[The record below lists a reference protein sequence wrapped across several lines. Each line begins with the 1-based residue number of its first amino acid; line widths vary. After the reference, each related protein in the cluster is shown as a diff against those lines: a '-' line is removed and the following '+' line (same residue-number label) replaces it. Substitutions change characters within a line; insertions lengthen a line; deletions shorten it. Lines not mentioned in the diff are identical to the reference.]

1 MEKYL
6 PVLADCPLFA
16 HIDSGDLSAMLAC
29 LNASVRHCAKG
40 ETILGEGDSSRHIG
54 VVLRGCVQVSRMD
67 YSGSRS
73 LMARLSPPDLFA
85 EAFAFAG
92 VAALPVSVTASE
104 DADVLMIDASRIT
117 HSCASACGFH
127 QQMIYNL
134 MRILALKN
142 LAFSRKL
149 EITSKRTTREKLLT
163 YLMQQAALTGSRSF
177 VIPFDRQELA
187 DYLEVDRS
195 GLSAVISMLRKEGVL
210 TSEKS
215 RFTLL
220 KSQEVEDKKTAQD
233 FS

>member
-1 MEKYL
+1 MEKFL
-6 PVLADCPLFA
+6 PVLASCPLFE
-16 HIDSGDLSAMLAC
+16 HISPGDLGAMLAC
-29 LNASVRHCAKG
+29 LNANVRRYAKG
-40 ETILGEGDSSRHIG
+40 ETILSEGDAAHLIG

-67 YSGSRS
+67 YNGSRS

-92 VAALPVSVTASE
+92 VAALPVSVTATEES
-104 DADVLMIDASRIT
+104 DVLMIDASRIT
-117 HSCASACGFH
+117 HSCASACDFH

-149 EITSKRTTREKLLT
+149 EITGKRTTREKLMT
-163 YLMQQAALTGSRSF
+163 YLMQQAAITGTCSF

-195 GLSAVISMLRKEGVL
+195 GLSAVISTLRKEGVL
-210 TSEKS
+210 KSEKS

-220 KSQEVEDKKTAQD
+220 RVQD
-233 FS
+233 ESFSPA

>member
-1 MEKYL
+1 MEKFL
-6 PVLADCPLFA
+6 PVLASCPLFE
-16 HIDSGDLSAMLAC
+16 HISPGDLGAMLAC
-29 LNASVRHCAKG
+29 LNASVRRYAKG
-40 ETILGEGDSSRHIG
+40 ETILSEGDAAHLIG
-54 VVLRGCVQVSRMD
+54 VVLRGCVQVSRLD
-67 YSGSRS
+67 YNGSRS

-92 VAALPVSVTASE
+92 VAALPVSVTAAEES
-104 DADVLMIDASRIT
+104 DVLMIDASRIT
-117 HSCASACGFH
+117 HSCASACSFH

-149 EITSKRTTREKLLT
+149 EITGKRTTREKLMT
-163 YLMQQAALTGSRSF
+163 YLMQQAAIAGSRSF

-195 GLSAVISMLRKEGVL
+195 GLSAVISTLRKEGVL
-210 TSEKS
+210 KSEKS

-220 KSQEVEDKKTAQD
+220 RAQD
-233 FS
+233 ESFLPT